1 MQEKIVEKFEKWW
14 KCLQIWNTMKYGG
27 KKEKKLWINC
37 ETVKKCLKRWKTVK
51 IGENCEQQWK
61 KVKDSEKRWTTL
73 KNSFFF

>member
-1 MQEKIVEKFEKWW
+1 MVKMLK
-14 KCLQIWNTMKYGG
+14 NMKHDEIRWE
-27 KKEKKLWINC
+27 KEKKLWINC